1 MSRLT
6 DYDRMVRLCSRAL
19 QAGARRVSMIWT
31 EWHAS
36 GDCERPHI
44 HTLYG
49 RPQADW
55 GTKFYHY
62 EPGRAQP
69 LGLRMHLRCRRCGAC
84 LAKRAASWRLRAA
97 AEFSGASRV
106 WFVTLTFDPSSQFRV
121 LSMARAEALPED
133 FDLLDADEQFKRRAT
148 ISGREL
154 TAWLKRVRKNSEA
167 PIRYLAVCEA
177 HKSGAPHW
185 HALIYEQSADKP
197 VRWKH
202 LTGAWRSGFSVCKIA
217 DKRSAPYLTKYLA
230 KSLSARVRASKGFG
244 SVTNVL

>member
-1 MSRLT
+1 
-6 DYDRMVRLCSRAL
+6 
-19 QAGARRVSMIWT
+19 MIWT

-84 LAKRAASWRLRAA
+84 LAKRAASWRLRAI
-97 AEFSGASRV
+97 AEFQGASRV
-106 WFVTLTFDPSSQFRV
+106 WFGTLTFNPDHQFRV
-121 LSMARAEALPED
+121 LSVARAEALPDD
-133 FDLLDADEQFKRRAT
+133 FDVLEPGEQFKRLAT
-148 ISGREL
+148 VSGREL
-154 TAWLKRVRKNSEA
+154 TAWLKRVRKNSKA

-177 HKSGAPHW
+177 HKSGNPHW
-185 HALIYEQSADKP
+185 HILIYETDALRP
-197 VRWKH
+197 VKWKH
-202 LTGAWRSGFSVCKIA
+202 LSGAWGVGFSTFKLA
-217 DKRSAPYLTKYLA
+217 DLKSAPYLTKYLA
-230 KSLSARVRASKGFG
+230 KSLSARVRASTGFG
-244 SVTNVL
+244 KNVL